1 MRIVRV
7 TSPVVPVSSA
17 DLEAA
22 VAFYERLLGAPAR
35 ARFKNPAGTL
45 DIVPIGSMLVI
56 AGDPDALASRL
67 ELKATLMVHSLGQWR
82 EEIERWGATIVEP
95 PARGPISTSGAV
107 GAFMF
112 VRHPDGALFEYFE
125 PDA

>member
-1 MRIVRV
+1 MKIVRM
-7 TSPVVPVSSA
+7 TSPVVPVSNEN
-17 DLEAA
+17 LEAT

-45 DIVPIGSMLVI
+45 DIVPVGSMLVI

-67 ELKATLMVHSLGQWR
+67 ALKATFIVDSLGQWR

-95 PARGPISTSGAV
+95 PARGPVSASGPI

>member
-1 MRIVRV
+1 M
-7 TSPVVPVSSA
+7 
-17 DLEAA
+17 
-22 VAFYERLLGAPAR
+22 F
-35 ARFKNPAGTL
+35 
-45 DIVPIGSMLVI
+45 VI

-67 ELKATLMVHSLGQWR
+67 ELKATLIVDSLGQWR

-95 PARGPISTSGAV
+95 PARGPISTSGPL

-112 VRHPDGALFEYFE
+112 ARHPDGALFEYFE